1 MKNVSL
7 HYMQG
12 KTYTADVAYD
22 PELVYCLSDQA
33 MCQLVKP
40 LTMREG
46 RNPNTPVVIWVG
58 SIPYV
63 STRWVLPRMVNPATG
78 QPDIS
83 INSKF

>member
-1 MKNVSL
+1 
-7 HYMQG
+7 
-12 KTYTADVAYD
+12 
-22 PELVYCLSDQA
+22 
-33 MCQLVKP
+33 
-40 LTMREG
+40 MREG